1 MHQVNGLCGAARVAC
16 LLAVASVSGSAMAQA
31 GATFVDAKSNIFGYG
46 VGTPAP
52 GGGGGGVVALTI
64 DLNPGVGRWLS
75 ITANG
80 EATWGGGAPNGPD
93 GGFFAPSTN
102 IAGVGPISGYAA
114 PRSGHLVGLFL
125 EAGDPAGLP
134 APDAI
139 LYPDAASLTALS
151 YSPGIRQ
158 VFFLG
163 DGFAGTGS
171 GELQSFIVP
180 DGATRLVFGIA
191 DAFGFAGA
199 AGFYNDNTGGYSVA
213 YTIVPTP
220 GTALLLGLGLAASA
234 RRRR

>member
-1 MHQVNGLCGAARVAC
+1 MQRVIGPCGVARLAC
-16 LLAVASVSGSAMAQA
+16 LLALASLSGHAMAQA

-52 GGGGGGVVALTI
+52 GGGGGGVLAFTI
-64 DLNPGVGRWLS
+64 DLNPGTSRSLS

-93 GGFFAPSTN
+93 GGFFAAATN
-102 IAGVGPISGYAA
+102 IASVGPISGFAA

-163 DGFAGTGS
+163 DGVTGTGS
-171 GELQSFIVP
+171 GELQTFLVP

-199 AGFYNDNTGGYSVA
+199 AGYYNDNTGGYSVA

-220 GTALLLGLGLAASA
+220 GTALLLGIGLACST